1 MTLWSVLYTH
11 CCLRVGIWHDCV
23 LCAVMDVQPIA
34 QDIAASVAE
43 APWNS
48 LAPVDDYDAAEPR
61 RLGLGCSALPDH
73 EYQEEA
79 SADAPPQS
87 SSRPI
92 YDRCVLRLVV
102 SSWNVALITY
112 QMVPLSVV
120 GVMHATKLLRDQAH
134 FLLC

>member
-1 MTLWSVLYTH
+1 M
-11 CCLRVGIWHDCV
+11 IV

-48 LAPVDDYDAAEPR
+48 LAPEDDYDAAEPR

-73 EYQEEA
+73 EFQEAA

-92 YDRCVLRLVV
+92 YDRCACRLVV
-102 SSWNVALITY
+102 LSWNVASYQLIML
-112 QMVPLSVV
+112 QNRAVRVV
-120 GVMHATKLLRDQAH
+120 GVDACNTFAL
-134 FLLC
+134 